1 MARQG
6 YPLEAHMGA
15 VKILTGSITLGSSA
29 IASQTLTTRGIG
41 TAVRNSAGDYTIT
54 LADGIKDVED
64 VNISIMAATAADLQP
79 QLTAISVSSRT
90 IQFRVLAAAT
100 PTDGA
105 SGVVIRLTI
114 IVREM

>member
-29 IASQTLTTRGIG
+29 IASQTLTSRGIG
-41 TAVRNSAGDYTIT
+41 TAVRNSAGDYTLT
-54 LADGIKDVED
+54 LADSIKDVED
-64 VNISIMAATAADLQP
+64 VQVSVMAATAADIQT
-79 QLTAISVSSRT
+79 QLTAISVANKT
-90 IQFRVLAAAT
+90 IQFRTLTGAT
-100 PTDGA
+100 ATDPA